1 MTLIKCYLPKVH
13 GSEHA
18 KHEDKIHRLCY
29 DLVGFYASRLGD
41 LQSYMTQHLDVSSVD
56 LSYDLAKFDSYMM
69 QMKRTK
75 SSHALNK
82 LDHYLDDVLRRKD
95 DFDIL
100 TWWKV
105 QGGRYTILQFIARDL
120 LVILV
125 STI

>member
-1 MTLIKCYLPKVH
+1 
-13 GSEHA
+13 
-18 KHEDKIHRLCY
+18 
-29 DLVGFYASRLGD
+29 
-41 LQSYMTQHLDVSSVD
+41 
-56 LSYDLAKFDSYMM
+56 M

-95 DFDIL
+95 DFDNL

>member
-1 MTLIKCYLPKVH
+1 
-13 GSEHA
+13 
-18 KHEDKIHRLCY
+18 
-29 DLVGFYASRLGD
+29 
-41 LQSYMTQHLDVSSVD
+41 
-56 LSYDLAKFDSYMM
+56 
-69 QMKRTK
+69 MKRTK

-82 LDHYLDDVLRRKD
+82 LDHYLDDVLRKKD

-105 QGGRYTILQFIARDL
+105 QGGRYTILQFITRDL